1 MAPII
6 VTLVYILA
14 GLATFPITLLIIA
27 TGVTFG
33 AGYGFTYALLGAQ
46 LSALV
51 SYAIGRRLGQET
63 VRNLSNRWA
72 PRVRRRFNQQGL
84 LAVVTLRV
92 VPIAPFTVINL
103 VAGAS
108 RIRLRDF
115 ALGTLLGMLPG
126 TLALTV
132 FSEQLVAAIDAPEIV
147 RISSLLVLA
156 IVIAAGTWWL
166 GRWLLRRQQAATVS
180 EPERNPPAKPTDS
193 RAADAGGRRRH

>member
-1 MAPII
+1 LAPFI
-6 VTLVYILA
+6 VALVYILA
-14 GLATFPITLLIIA
+14 GLLVFPVTLLIIA

-33 AGYGFTYALLGAQ
+33 AGYGFTYALLGAE

-51 SYAIGRRLGQET
+51 NYAVGRRLGQEA
-63 VRNLSNRWA
+63 VRNLSQRWA
-72 PRVRRRFNQQGL
+72 PRVRQRLSRQGL
-84 LAVVTLRV
+84 LAIITLRV
-92 VPIAPFTVINL
+92 VPIAPFTVINQ

-132 FSEQLVAAIDAPEIV
+132 FSEQLVAAVDAPEII

-166 GRWLLRRQQAATVS
+166 GRWLLRRQQAATIS
-180 EPERNPPAKPTDS
+180 KPERNPPAKPTDS